1 MIRTLIVVPPV
12 PALLPRYESLEDP
25 VADLRR
31 SAVGVIRAMTA
42 GAEAVRIVGGDPFAD
57 EVARALLDAAG
68 FEGRIDDEAEVA
80 LALANGSAKRSEKAP
95 GHLDE
100 RAADLDD
107 GLDLALR
114 SGDGNRL
121 AALDLTL
128 AEQMWASGLP
138 ELAAL
143 GATIGSG
150 WAVSVP
156 YADDPYGV
164 LWWVAAWV
172 RS

>member
-12 PALLPRYESLEDP
+12 PALLPRYASLEDP

-31 SAVGVIRAMTA
+31 SAVGVVRAMTA
-42 GAEAVRIVGGDPFAD
+42 DAAAVAIVGNDPFAD
-57 EVARALLDAAG
+57 EVARSLLDAAG
-68 FEGRIDDEAEVA
+68 FAGRTDDDAEVA
-80 LALANGSAKRSEKAP
+80 LALANGTAKRSEKAP

-100 RAADLDD
+100 RAAAFDD
-107 GLDLALR
+107 AVDLALR
-114 SGDGNRL
+114 SGDGGRL
-121 AALDLTL
+121 AALDLGL
-128 AEQMWASGLP
+128 ADELWTSGLGS
-138 ELAAL
+138 LAGL
-143 GATIGSG
+143 GATLGPG
-150 WAVSVP
+150 WQVSVP